1 MFEIKN
7 AIDNQFFFVLK
18 ARNGEVIATS
28 EMYHSKQGCYKGIS
42 SVKRSLFA
50 AVKDLTGQAYV
61 GRSKKGQFTKVI
73 PAV

>member
-28 EMYHSKQGCYKGIS
+28 EMYRSKQAVYKGIN
-42 SVKRSLFA
+42 SVKMSFFA
-50 AVKDLTGQAYV
+50 GTKDLTNQAYV
-61 GRSKKGQFTKVI
+61 GRSAQGKFTKVI

>member
-28 EMYHSKQGCYKGIS
+28 EMYKTKQACYKGIS
-42 SVKRSLFA
+42 SVKMSVFSGT
-50 AVKDLTGQAYV
+50 KDLTGQAYV

>member
-28 EMYHSKQGCYKGIS
+28 EMYHSKQAAYKGIS
-42 SVKRSLFA
+42 SVKMSLFA
-50 AVKDLTGQAYV
+50 RTEDLTHQAYV
-61 GRSKKGQFTKVI
+61 GRSAKGTFVKVV
-73 PAV
+73 PA